1 MARTS
6 STKTR
11 SYTWKTSA
19 FYGRLE
25 SLSRM
30 DAEVRG
36 LLGKVEHI
44 AGKAPD
50 IARYVVAF
58 LPQYTDHGERHLTNV
73 LKFMEDLAGKKN
85 IQELSALECAL
96 AIMAAMTH
104 DLGMVLDEEEKT
116 EVTDSEEVSTTP
128 EGRAWQTFRD
138 GHGLWHRYLRLT
150 PGERATER
158 GRKMFG
164 QLKADY
170 IRHTHSRESGQAGC
184 HRILGWLDQLAP
196 GEAADFYRHKGFSF
210 REGLAHLAMSHG
222 QDITWLPARLA
233 AADSPYAEVRKD
245 PNLAF
250 ACGYDRINWPWLSW
264 LLRLADVM
272 DCDASRT
279 PAVLFEN
286 IGITDST
293 SQTEWKKHL
302 SIPQRPRFNQ
312 GGDGATLLYDCPC
325 CPDPYTE
332 MALRDIVGWIND
344 EVEKARAQFH
354 ANKRHFPKKK
364 LTLELPSKA
373 ELRVTERANSYE
385 YLDLHF
391 RLDRAAVMD
400 LLMGEALYGEP
411 DLALRELVQNSLDAL
426 HLRDLRVKLQR
437 ELKRAGQGE
446 ELPVPVV
453 APDPEIE
460 PLEVQVRWDSG
471 TEGRPWIEIADN
483 GVGMTRDVIERFLT
497 QIGKSY
503 YKSPDF
509 LRERELMKRHGLLCT
524 TISQF
529 GIGFLSAFMLADEIE
544 LETRAATKGGGLET
558 GWRVRI
564 HGAHGLIALYPL
576 EPQRISSTGTRVR
589 LALKSGLALEPFDHK
604 RLIKRLRRDFYGLTV
619 EGDRVWPPSENVVEP
634 AWSIGRCVVWPLWP
648 VRLEPTGAKPVLL
661 DAGFHARE
669 LLCLD
674 LAALQAKADE
684 WTYPPGSLGDPHWV
698 HWDWVDNS
706 QGPDE
711 NPGTGSRIRLTLPW
725 HTEGTVTR
733 HAANEV
739 PGLMRQSELLALT
752 EAQLPGMGRTLVLVN
767 GVLVPEWTEPL
778 ARWLE
783 LLGGVGAWLWLDLRG
798 PATPRLRA
806 DRRAPTRRQE
816 VEGDVRALQERFQKH
831 CAQLGPADGWLRLA
845 IMGLV
850 QLPGTNPTVD
860 PKAWALAARLPR
872 LVDVSLRAGGASAM
886 LVMESAMADNRNIA
900 LAPHLH
906 RDFDL
911 ALARALPRT
920 LARDLDR
927 LFDFDRSRDREVA
940 RARALTRARARIRL
954 PGLDRVKVLAR
965 DIARELDL
973 DLDLYFAHLP
983 DHLIPEQLCTGWS
996 AWLGAHLL
1004 PELLQPSLERA
1015 YPPWCLPGAS
1025 GPAGDLSLGGPL
1037 VLQRSPS
1044 TATTWAD
1051 ELDLLVPLTGH
1062 PLGRLASHCLRW
1074 KTRRESSLLF
1084 TLPFLLGDVPSRWRD
1099 RADAIAQ
1106 FIGVDSILAFVPD
1119 PAHWDAAFSRIPE
1132 ADFGDGPVPK
1142 FLPEEVWKDS
1152 GVTALWDIKGNQVL
1166 WGEKFCSR
1174 EEVRKVGKPL
1184 RDWAE
1189 NPERRQG
1196 MHHTRNG

>member
-6 STKTR
+6 STKTP

-25 SLSRM
+25 SLSRK

-44 AGKAPD
+44 AGKATV
-50 IARYVVAF
+50 IARYVVTF

-73 LKFMEDLAGKKN
+73 LQFMEELAGEKN
-85 IQELSALECAL
+85 IQQLSALECAL
-96 AIMAAMTH
+96 AILAAMTH
-104 DLGMVLDEEEKT
+104 DLGMVLDAEEQT
-116 EVTDSEEVSTTP
+116 AVTDSEEVSTTP

-150 PGERATER
+150 PGERTTER

-184 HRILGWLDQLAP
+184 HRILGWLDQLAS

-233 AADSPYAEVRKD
+233 AADSPYAEVRND

-332 MALRDIVGWIND
+332 KALRDIVGWIND

-426 HLRDLRVKLQR
+426 HLRDLRVRLQR
-437 ELKRAGQGE
+437 ELKKAHQGE
-446 ELPVPVV
+446 ELPVPV
-453 APDPEIE
+453 AMPDSEIE
-460 PLEVQVRWDSG
+460 PLEVQVRWDSP

-576 EPQRISSTGTRVR
+576 APNRISSTGTRVR
-589 LALKSGLALEPFDHK
+589 LTLKSGLELERFDHE
-604 RLIKRLRRDFYGLTV
+604 RLLERLRNDFYGLTI
-619 EGDRVWPPSENVVEP
+619 EGDRVSDPSENVVEP

-648 VRLEPTGAKPVLL
+648 VRLEPPGAKPLLL

-669 LLCLD
+669 LLRLD
-674 LAALQAKADE
+674 RTALQSKADE
-684 WTYPPGSLGDPHWV
+684 WTYPPGSLGDPHWA
-698 HWDWVDNS
+698 HWDWVD
-706 QGPDE
+706 DK
-711 NPGTGSRIRLTLPW
+711 PGTDGGAVTGSRIRLTLPW
-725 HTEGTVTR
+725 HTEGTVTEQ
-733 HAANEV
+733 AANEV
-739 PGLMRQSELLALT
+739 AGLMRRSELLALT
-752 EAQLPGMGRTLVLVN
+752 EAQMPTQGRTLVLVN
-767 GVLVPEWTEPL
+767 GMLVPGWKTPL
-778 ARWLE
+778 ANWLE
-783 LLGGVGAWLWLDLRG
+783 QCGGLGTWLWLDLRG
-798 PATPRLRA
+798 SATPRLRA
-806 DRRAPTRRQE
+806 DRRAPTLRQE
-816 VEGDVRALQERFQKH
+816 VEELVRALQERFREH
-831 CAQLGPADGWLRLA
+831 CAPWPASADCWLRLA
-845 IMGLV
+845 IQGLSQSPKMGR
-850 QLPGTNPTVD
+850 PD
-860 PKAWALAARLPR
+860 SPKAWNLNSRLPQLRDASLSWRMVTTWAAQEHGAEAIRDRAFGVAFENAIDLADGLDLGYARLLPP
-872 LVDVSLRAGGASAM
+872 DF
-886 LVMESAMADNRNIA
+886 ADEAN
-900 LAPHLH
+900 
-906 RDFDL
+906 L
-911 ALARALPRT
+911 ALALVRAFALNRNP
-920 LARDLDR
+920 DLDQVEGLEFALEPDFR
-927 LFDFDRSRDREVA
+927 LDVGSQLDPDFN
-940 RARALTRARARIRL
+940 RAWILGISTTEGRMIRHNQSPWL
-954 PGLDRVKVLAR
+954 
-965 DIARELDL
+965 E
-973 DLDLYFAHLP
+973 AHFF
-983 DHLIPEQLCTGWS
+983 
-996 AWLGAHLL
+996 
-1004 PELLQPSLERA
+1004 PELLQPSLEDA
-1015 YPPWCLPGAS
+1015 YPP
-1025 GPAGDLSLGGPL
+1025 LSLSGAVGAVGHLRVAGPL
-1037 VLQRSPS
+1037 VLCSPI
-1044 TATTWAD
+1044 APLPIWAQD
-1051 ELDLLVPLTGH
+1051 LDLLVPMTGI
-1062 PLGRLASHCLRW
+1062 PLGPLASNCPRWATERRLRP
-1074 KTRRESSLLF
+1074 LF
-1084 TLPFLLGDVPSRWRD
+1084 TLPFLLGFVPYRWKGHTRD
-1099 RADAIAQ
+1099 IAN
-1106 FIGVDSILAFVPD
+1106 FLGVDSLLAFVPNL
-1119 PAHWDAAFSRIPE
+1119 AHWDAAFSRIPE
-1132 ADFGDGPVPK
+1132 ADFGDGPVPE
-1142 FLPEEVWKDS
+1142 FLPEETWKNS

-1166 WGEKFCSR
+1166 WAEKFCSR

-1189 NPERRQG
+1189 NPR
-1196 MHHTRNG
+1196 